1 MTSTTPIPTTM
12 RGWTWLWAVVA
23 ASCVL
28 ALGPSDAIERQ
39 IRHKQALLQAPGMRG
54 APGLQA
60 SIEGEI
66 AQLRAQLTSPKSALI
81 VQNESTLLDEAPPE
95 YNYKVL
101 NMTQP
106 LDHFDGSTNVTFE
119 QRYFLSMDWYESG
132 GDKRNKK
139 QDGREI
145 VPVILYDGGET
156 SLRNR
161 IQMFANGIVG
171 VLANATGGIAVLLE
185 HRYYG
190 TSIPNRTE
198 LGPGEDW
205 GVDQLRWLNTRQS
218 LEDSAEFVRKM
229 QFQGVPDNAE
239 FRVIYYGG
247 SYAGAR
253 AAFMRTLYPD
263 LIHGAIASSAVVAA
277 TVTLPEYYY
286 AIAHGSDTQCSQA
299 LQTAINAIDK
309 IIAPVPEAGS
319 NQTNVNNTQAGALK
333 SLFGLAYAPSL
344 NDFANFLT
352 LPLGMFQSL
361 TWVPDNREEEMW
373 NNFCNMVTNATVI
386 DEVKQKHPDELSVL
400 GPLPGSV
407 LGWAAYMEENMAHY
421 CEEKSCSTQDP
432 VRFRNDNGTLKTSKA
447 WQFQV
452 CNDYGYYQVA
462 PPIANVT
469 SLPPKPSGP
478 KLVSWRIDEEWM
490 SLLCREGFTP
500 GEHWTIPPRPD
511 VSIVN
516 RIGNMGLDSK
526 RLAIIDGQY
535 DPWRPMTQHSE
546 EYAYGGVREDT
557 MDTPFKLIPDCWH
570 HCDSSALADPSKEPP
585 RIREIHDAEIAFVQ
599 RWLQE

>member
-1 MTSTTPIPTTM
+1 M
-12 RGWTWLWAVVA
+12 VA

-28 ALGPSDAIERQ
+28 ALSSPDAIERH
-39 IRHKQALLQAPGMRG
+39 IRHKQALLLAPGMRG
-54 APGLQA
+54 APGLRA
-60 SIEGEI
+60 SIEDEI
-66 AQLRAQLTSPKSALI
+66 AQLHTQRTSPKSALI
-81 VQNESTLLDEAPPE
+81 VQNESTLLDDAPHGP
-95 YNYKVL
+95 NYDVL

-106 LDHFDGSTNVTFE
+106 LDHFDGTTNVTFE
-119 QRYFLSMDWYESG
+119 QRYFLSMDWYNSG
-132 GDKRNKK
+132 AAKRNKTE
-139 QDGREI
+139 DGREI

-156 SLRNR
+156 SLKNR
-161 IQMFANGIVG
+161 VEMLNTGIVAI
-171 VLANATGGIAVLLE
+171 LANATGGVAVLLE

-190 TSIPNRTE
+190 TSTPNRTE
-198 LGPGEDW
+198 LGPGKDW

-218 LEDSAEFVRKM
+218 LEDSAAFVRKM
-229 QFQGVPDNAE
+229 QFQGVPEDAE

-277 TVTLPEYYY
+277 SVTLPEYYY
-286 AIAHGSDTQCSQA
+286 AVAHGSDTQCSQA
-299 LQTAINAIDK
+299 LQSAVNAIDK
-309 IIAPVPEAGS
+309 VIAPVPEAGS
-319 NQTNVNNTQAGALK
+319 NQPHVNNTQADALK
-333 SLFGLAYAPSL
+333 SLFGLEYAPSL

-361 TWVPDNREEEMW
+361 TLVPDDSEVDMW
-373 NNFCNMVTNATVI
+373 NDFCTTLTNATVI
-386 DEVKQKHPDELSVL
+386 DGVKQKHPDELSVL
-400 GPLPGSV
+400 GHLPGSV
-407 LGWAAYMEENMAHY
+407 LGLAAYMEQNMAHY
-421 CEEKSCSTQDP
+421 CVEKSCTTQDAE
-432 VRFRNDNGTLKTSKA
+432 RFRNDNGTLTTSKA

-452 CNDYGYYQVA
+452 CNEYGYYQVA
-462 PPIANVT
+462 PPITNVT

-478 KLVSWRIDEEWM
+478 KIVSWRVDEEWM

-500 GEHWTIPPRPD
+500 GKHWTIPPRPD

-516 RIGNMGLDSK
+516 RIGNMGLNSK

-557 MDTPFKLIPDCWH
+557 VDTPFKLIPDCWH
-570 HCDSSALADPSKEPP
+570 HCDSSGLADPSKEPP

>member
-1 MTSTTPIPTTM
+1 M
-12 RGWTWLWAVVA
+12 RGWASLWAVVA

-28 ALGPSDAIERQ
+28 ALSSPDAIERH
-39 IRHKQALLQAPGMRG
+39 IRHKQALLLAPGMRG
-54 APGLQA
+54 APGLRA
-60 SIEGEI
+60 SIEDEI
-66 AQLRAQLTSPKSALI
+66 AQLHTQRTSPKSALI
-81 VQNESTLLDEAPPE
+81 VQNESTLLDDAPHGP
-95 YNYKVL
+95 NYDVL

-106 LDHFDGSTNVTFE
+106 LDHFHGTTNVTFE
-119 QRYFLSMDWYESG
+119 QRYFLSMDWYNSG
-132 GDKRNKK
+132 AAKRNKTE
-139 QDGREI
+139 DGREI

-156 SLRNR
+156 SLKNR
-161 IQMFANGIVG
+161 VEMLNTGIVAI
-171 VLANATGGIAVLLE
+171 LANATGGVAVLLE

-190 TSIPNRTE
+190 TSTPNRTE
-198 LGPGEDW
+198 LGPGKDW

-218 LEDSAEFVRKM
+218 LEDSAAFVRKM
-229 QFQGVPDNAE
+229 QFQGVPEDAE

-277 TVTLPEYYY
+277 SVTLPEYYY
-286 AIAHGSDTQCSQA
+286 AVAHGSDTQCSQA
-299 LQTAINAIDK
+299 LQSAVNAIDK
-309 IIAPVPEAGS
+309 VIAPVPEAGS
-319 NQTNVNNTQAGALK
+319 NQPHVNNTQADALK
-333 SLFGLAYAPSL
+333 SLFGLEYAPSL

-361 TWVPDNREEEMW
+361 TWVPDDSEVDMW
-373 NNFCNMVTNATVI
+373 NDFCTTLTNATVI
-386 DEVKQKHPDELSVL
+386 DGVKQKHPDELSVL
-400 GPLPGSV
+400 GHLPGSV
-407 LGWAAYMEENMAHY
+407 LGLAAYMEQNMAHY
-421 CEEKSCSTQDP
+421 CVEKSCTTQDAE
-432 VRFRNDNGTLKTSKA
+432 RFRNDNGTLTTSKA

-452 CNDYGYYQVA
+452 CNEYGYYQVA
-462 PPIANVT
+462 PPITNVT

-478 KLVSWRIDEEWM
+478 KIVSWRVDEEWM

-500 GEHWTIPPRPD
+500 GKHWTIPPRPD

-516 RIGNMGLDSK
+516 RIGNMGLNSK

-557 MDTPFKLIPDCWH
+557 VDTPFKLIPDCWH
-570 HCDSSALADPSKEPP
+570 HCDSSGLADPSKEPP